1 MWRLVFVNLSAM
13 NCQASRRTPKQ
24 LHRLASTNTPK
35 MNKTNIPESIRFSQP
50 GYRHAVSGRWRF
62 LSTGGNPRPCLVR
75 ASVARGIM
83 DGLRYTASW
92 EPGFPFFGIVS
103 PAAALYLSF
112 RNWYTIL
119 ICFCISVCLFL
130 YFSQTSWI
138 SLSSGRALIFRL
150 PT

>member
-1 MWRLVFVNLSAM
+1 MLAVVLFLACSTSGDFALHLFDVYMRAVNLSAM

-112 RNWYTIL
+112 RN
-119 ICFCISVCLFL
+119 
-130 YFSQTSWI
+130 
-138 SLSSGRALIFRL
+138 
-150 PT
+150 